1 MKIVMTYPRHAD
13 WADDWYRSVAAAAP
27 AGMKIVALPAG
38 PRETLITF
46 PDLDRKW
53 KNRDA
58 ERMGYY
64 EAIQREC
71 EDADVLFTYGAGIHP
86 EFLKCLPTFNCY
98 FFCDDPEDSPWQSA
112 KVAKAFDA
120 ACYANI
126 ASGFQYES
134 WGCKRHSWLP
144 IFTSPADIPG
154 PEQKEAVLNANRCE
168 SLVFGGG
175 LDDYSSYRG
184 HRLRKIAAAFPEALC
199 YGRGWPKGEK
209 NYAELSS
216 LYLKTKIGWNI
227 HRTTGPISR
236 RMLQLV
242 AHGVME
248 IGDNKT
254 GLGQIFAMGKE
265 VAGFDT
271 IDEAIELTKY
281 YLEHDAERESI
292 ARAGCERFWTDYHAE
307 ANWTRLRDELLEW
320 GVKPGERRPRTKQAL
335 PQKNT
340 TYFIG
345 KVGEAISQEAGRW
358 VRSAKAAKREYLR
371 KDPWW
376 KIYDRVFTSEAVY
389 IPDYGDAPPPSAEV
403 SLAQNANSTG
413 PPENVL
419 RAQQGAI
426 RWAMTQLI
434 GDARRIGIS
443 DQHADILESYA
454 KVDPARTMETISSPA
469 RGAADSFDLLLC
481 VAACSDAMDLQQTLR
496 QWASLAPRAVFG
508 FAGGNLPWQDAG
520 EIYWALKSAY
530 DEVSVFCLPNPVV
543 PWLEP
548 ASQSAA
554 LPLVAM
560 AKKTASA

>member
-1 MKIVMTYPRHAD
+1 MKVVMTYPRHAD
-13 WADDWYRSVAAAAP
+13 WADDWYQSVAAVAP

-86 EFLKCLPTFNCY
+86 EFLKYLPTFNCY

-112 KVAKAFDA
+112 KVATAFDA

-134 WGCKRHSWLP
+134 LGCRCHSWLP
-144 IFTSPADIPG
+144 IFTSPTDIPG
-154 PEQKEAVLNANRCE
+154 PAGRDVVLNGIRSE
-168 SLVFGGG
+168 SVVFVGG

-184 HRLRKIAAAFPEALC
+184 RRLERFAKAFPKGVFM
-199 YGRGWPKGEK
+199 GRGWPAGGVDDD
-209 NYAELSS
+209 ELTP
-216 LYLKTKIGWNI
+216 LYLRSRIGFNC
-227 HRTTGPISR
+227 HRTTGPINR
-236 RMLQLV
+236 RMFQLP
-242 AHGVME
+242 AHGVMQ
-248 IGDNKT
+248 ICDNKT
-254 GLGQIFAMGKE
+254 GLGQIFALGRE
-265 VAGFDT
+265 VAGYGT
-271 IDEAIELTKY
+271 IDEAIELTRH
-281 YLEHDAERESI
+281 YLEHDKEREAV
-292 ARAGCERFWTDYHAE
+292 ARAGYERFWKDYHAG
-307 ANWTRLRDELLEW
+307 ANWTRLRDKLLEW
-320 GVKPGERRPRTKQAL
+320 GVRPGERKHGTKQEL
-335 PQKNT
+335 PKKNT

-345 KVGEAISQEAGRW
+345 KLGEKMSQEAGRW

-403 SLAQNANSTG
+403 SLAQNAKSTV

-454 KVDPARTMETISSPA
+454 KVDPARTVETISSPA

-481 VAACSDAMDLQQTLR
+481 VAACSDAMDLQQPLR